1 MYRLSPTKSLY
12 CLLTLALISSPTVS
26 AQQNPAAQN
35 GIAQNDPRQQV
46 SPELWELLDA
56 WAKGS
61 SQIRLLHGRHE
72 RHVYDTAFEVEKI
85 SSGEFWYESP
95 DKGRI
100 DVKPIDI
107 SPKMIADRNQPGA
120 KVERKK
126 DGQPFELK
134 ADSHERWICDGQRIY
149 DINDPQ
155 KTAKVLDLPPTLRGQ
170 NIMNSP
176 LPFLFGL
183 PPEKSIQ
190 RFKMTLVEDYRPRGY
205 NVVKMHAEP
214 KWRQDAENWSEA
226 QIFLDTE
233 TFLPTAVKLVDPAGT
248 KRTVYKFEDMKVNNR
263 GIISTVLGKTPWD
276 PKIDGYQIHVIQP
289 AEDQQIADVNKPS
302 QGQTIPN
309 VLGQPHDVATQMLLS
324 AGIPRENISKQN
336 AGPAPKDDL
345 TYRVREQNP
354 KPGSPVNRSEKV
366 VLLIFDKY
374 NG

>member
-205 NVVKMHAEP
+205 NVVLLHAEP